1 VVATSVDMG
10 RMDEARA
17 ARDRFAAVQPGHLG
31 NDANNFMIAI
41 GGRRFDSA
49 EAAMASLAARHVPAL
64 DALVAQF
71 RLKLAAVEGKT
82 SGMEAALR
90 DGEARAR
97 DGREVAE
104 YLRDV
109 AQAAVYDVEVRSKPQ
124 EGLARVDRAL
134 AEFPLSQ
141 LEPFDRPYAELA
153 EFYARAGRP
162 AQARQMLAEFDKEV
176 PAILHPQVQPAIGRA
191 RGYILLAEGKPREA
205 LDELARSDR
214 DMCRVCVMPPM
225 AQAWEALGEPDS
237 ALALLQRTVDTSDDD
252 RLSVEWLELPGIYS
266 RLGAMYE
273 ARGNWA
279 RALEY
284 NGKFLD
290 LWKAADPQFAPVI
303 NQVRERQR
311 RLTAERP

>member
-1 VVATSVDMG
+1 
-10 RMDEARA
+10 
-17 ARDRFAAVQPGHLG
+17 
-31 NDANNFMIAI
+31 
-41 GGRRFDSA
+41 
-49 EAAMASLAARHVPAL
+49 
-64 DALVAQF
+64 
-71 RLKLAAVEGKT
+71 
-82 SGMEAALR
+82 
-90 DGEARAR
+90 
-97 DGREVAE
+97 
-104 YLRDV
+104 
-109 AQAAVYDVEVRSKPQ
+109 
-124 EGLARVDRAL
+124 VDRAL

-205 LDELARSDR
+205 LDELVRSDR